1 MKIGLL
7 GTGLMGQAMGLRLLE
22 QNVPLVAYN
31 RTAAK
36 LQLLQEKGA
45 TATDL
50 PEVALK
56 AADCSILMLA
66 DSAAIREVLLSDAS
80 RPYLSDRTFIQ
91 MGTIAPK
98 ESQQIHDEIVA
109 AGGEYLEAPVLG
121 SIPQVRA
128 GELIVMVGGTKEQFD
143 RWFSL
148 LKHFSPEPIHIGL
161 VGTAAATKLAL
172 NQLIASLTSA
182 FGLSLSL
189 VERYGVDVEQFMQ
202 ILRQSALYAPTFDKK
217 LSRMRDRNYANPNF
231 PTKHLLKDIDLFLDQ
246 AGELELNSSSLA
258 GVRQLVQ
265 KAIDLGFADDDYS
278 AIYSAIC
285 QHTNKTDDLSKARSL

>member
-7 GTGLMGQAMGLRLLE
+7 GTGLMGRSMGLRLLA
-22 QNVPLVAYN
+22 QNVSLVAYN
-31 RTAAK
+31 RTATK
-36 LQLLQEKGA
+36 LQLLQDKGA
-45 TATDL
+45 TVTDS
-50 PEVALK
+50 PEVAIK
-56 AADCSILMLA
+56 AADCCILMLT
-66 DSAAIREVLLSDAS
+66 DSAAIKEVLFSDAS
-80 RPYLSDRTFIQ
+80 RSYLKDRTFIQ

-121 SIPQVRA
+121 SIPQVQT
-128 GELIVMVGGTKEQFD
+128 GELIVMVGSTKEQFN

-148 LKHFSPEPIHIGL
+148 LKYFSPEPIHIGL

-182 FGLSLSL
+182 FGLSLSF

-217 LSRMRDRNYANPNF
+217 LSRMRDRNYTNPNF
-231 PTKHLLKDIDLFLDQ
+231 PTKHLLKDTDLFLEQ
-246 AGELELNSSSLA
+246 AKELGLNSSSLE
-258 GVRQLVQ
+258 GVRQIVQ

-278 AIYSAIC
+278 AIYSAI
-285 QHTNKTDDLSKARSL
+285 ND